1 MLKQHINHED
11 KEARAY
17 NWVLLAMFVL
27 LVSLVIQ
34 TPARVVSHF
43 LPNTLQAMCSAWG
56 GSVWSGQ
63 VNGQYKGV
71 QGQLRWQF
79 QPSALLRLKLGI
91 HAEIL
96 TSQSHVNGVLR
107 MGMGTWQL
115 QEVTGQLATSE
126 LQGMLS
132 GWQLPNSPLEIQQ
145 LNLHHQK
152 DSWSDSKG
160 SLAWQ
165 GGALDYVFNG
175 QRQHVNLPPV
185 VIAIQGQQSSLMM
198 NLQEQQGA
206 NLASF
211 VLTGDRLESRLTQRL
226 LMYSPNYHGVAEPD
240 AVVVTAAQPLSSL

>member
-1 MLKQHINHED
+1 MLKPHINHED

-107 MGMGTWQL
+107 MGM
-115 QEVTGQLATSE
+115 
-126 LQGMLS
+126 
-132 GWQLPNSPLEIQQ
+132 
-145 LNLHHQK
+145 
-152 DSWSDSKG
+152 
-160 SLAWQ
+160 
-165 GGALDYVFNG
+165 
-175 QRQHVNLPPV
+175 
-185 VIAIQGQQSSLMM
+185 
-198 NLQEQQGA
+198 
-206 NLASF
+206 
-211 VLTGDRLESRLTQRL
+211 
-226 LMYSPNYHGVAEPD
+226 
-240 AVVVTAAQPLSSL
+240 

>member
-1 MLKQHINHED
+1 MLKPHINHED

-107 MGMGTWQL
+107 MGMVTLQL
-115 QEVTGQLATSE
+115 QGVTGQRTRTE
-126 LQGMLS
+126 VKGMVS
-132 GWQLPNSPLEIQQ
+132 GWP
-145 LNLHHQK
+145 
-152 DSWSDSKG
+152 
-160 SLAWQ
+160 
-165 GGALDYVFNG
+165 
-175 QRQHVNLPPV
+175 
-185 VIAIQGQQSSLMM
+185 
-198 NLQEQQGA
+198 
-206 NLASF
+206 
-211 VLTGDRLESRLTQRL
+211 
-226 LMYSPNYHGVAEPD
+226 
-240 AVVVTAAQPLSSL
+240 